1 MMAFRPRDTLLS
13 RLLLAQLGLLGAAML
28 IFGALVVIERNQL
41 LVQLYSSPWAKQI
54 LAAAQPPITA
64 RPASMETIPE
74 IRRHEALPPGF
85 KMPVTRMP
93 AVVDFIEQMARYG
106 VQIDEARLNY
116 EGGTLTLWC
125 HVRFQGG
132 PPIWLSGNSLPVLP
146 HWSKDVFY
154 TFGLLFLLIAAVS
167 WRFARRV
174 TRPLAELSSRM
185 QAHARTGVQPG
196 DSPVRLRSG
205 RASIELIEIEAA
217 YRQLA
222 ERLQRNER
230 ERALLLAGVS
240 HDLRSPLTRIRLA
253 AEMLP
258 ESAANAAGIASITRN
273 VDLAD
278 QLTSSFLEFI
288 RTGTVEL
295 DQTVDL
301 AAVARQATSRF
312 ERPAHELSVSAPET
326 LLLSQAH
333 SLLVERLIVNLVD
346 NALKHGRGPV
356 QVEVSRHGDS
366 AALNVFDA
374 GPGLPLEGA
383 GRLMEAFARG
393 DASRS
398 VPGFGLGLAIS
409 QQIVVRLQ
417 GELAFG
423 HEGGMHQVHI
433 RLPLTR

>member
-1 MMAFRPRDTLLS
+1 MAFRPRDTLLW
-13 RLLLAQLGLLGAAML
+13 RLLLSQVALLGAAVL
-28 IFGALVVIERNQL
+28 IFGALVVVERNQL
-41 LVQLYSSPWAKQI
+41 MVQLYSAPWAKQI
-54 LAAAQPPITA
+54 LAAARPPISA
-64 RPASMETIPE
+64 MPLPMEMIPE
-74 IRRHEALPPGF
+74 IRRFDVLPPGF
-85 KMPVTRMP
+85 KLSVTRMP
-93 AVVDFIEQMARYG
+93 AVADFIEQMARYG
-106 VQIDEARLNY
+106 VRINEVRMSY
-116 EGGTLTLWC
+116 VEGNLTLWC
-125 HVRFQGG
+125 HVQYQGA
-132 PPIWLSGNSLPVLP
+132 PPIWLSGNSLPTLP

-154 TFGLLFLLIAAVS
+154 SFGLFFLLIAAVS
-167 WRFARRV
+167 WRFTRRV
-174 TRPLAELSSRM
+174 THPLAELSRHM
-185 QAHARTGVQPG
+185 QAHARTGVQPVE
-196 DSPVRLRSG
+196 SLARLKSG
-205 RASIELIEIEAA
+205 RAPLELIEIESA

-258 ESAANAAGIASITRN
+258 ESPATAYGIASIIRN

-278 QLTSSFLEFI
+278 QLTASFLEFI

-301 AAVARQATSRF
+301 AAIARQATSRF
-312 ERPAHELSVSAPET
+312 ERPAHELLVRTPDT

-346 NALKHGRGPV
+346 NALKHGRVPV
-356 QVEVSRHGDS
+356 QVEVSRDGGT

-374 GPGLPLEGA
+374 GPGLPLASA

-393 DASRS
+393 DASRGI
-398 VPGFGLGLAIS
+398 PGFGLGLAIS

-423 HEGGMHQVHI
+423 HEGGIHQVQI
-433 RLPLTR
+433 RLPLAR